1 MAVPKQGHTR
11 AKVGKSRMHK
21 YIKKVYLSVCPK
33 CKKPI
38 LSHTVCLNCGF
49 YKGNEVLNVMA
60 KLTKKDKKAREKE
73 IQQVEKEQKKDNP
86 LTMEE
91 MSQKK

>member
-21 YIKKVYLSVCPK
+21 YIKPVHLNICPK
-33 CKKPI
+33 CKKPV

-49 YKGNEVLNVMA
+49 YKGKEVINVLA
-60 KLTKKDKKAREKE
+60 SLTKKEKKIKEREIKE
-73 IQQVEKEQKKDNP
+73 AGKESKDEKP
-86 LTMEE
+86 MTMEE
-91 MSQKK
+91 MSKK

>member
-33 CKKPI
+33 CKKPVR
-38 LSHTVCLNCGF
+38 SHTVCLNCGF
-49 YKGNEVLNVMA
+49 YKGKEVINVLA
-60 KLTKKDKKAREKE
+60 DLTKKEKKAKEKE
-73 IQQVEKEQKKDNP
+73 MKEVEKETKQEKP

-91 MSQKK
+91 MSQK